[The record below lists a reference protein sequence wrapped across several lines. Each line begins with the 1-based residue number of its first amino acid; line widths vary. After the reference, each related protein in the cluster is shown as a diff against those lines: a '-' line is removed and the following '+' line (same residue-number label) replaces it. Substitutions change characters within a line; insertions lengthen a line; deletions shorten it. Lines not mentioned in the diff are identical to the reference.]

1 MKILMLMGDSTWEN
15 DIPLEE
21 PVIDA
26 INALTEY
33 YGFVA
38 GDCKLVDG
46 STISQ
51 TSVRII
57 SSCTIFKEA
66 VESYSNEL
74 TLMRVFWDSFM
85 NGDEIVAVSIDTS
98 TNEPIMQEMAYLIN
112 RYEIPNFLILLPNSH
127 HEMEG
132 FE

>member
-1 MKILMLMGDSTWEN
+1 MKILMLMGDSTWDN

-21 PVIDA
+21 PVINA
-26 INALTEY
+26 INVLTKH
-33 YGFVA
+33 YGFIE
-38 GDCKLVDG
+38 GDCRLIDG
-46 STISQ
+46 STISP
-51 TSVRII
+51 TSIRII
-57 SSCTIFKEA
+57 SSCTIFKET
-66 VESYSNEL
+66 VEAYSNEL
-74 TLMRVFWDSFM
+74 ALMRVFWDSFM

-132 FE
+132 F